1 MRDLVTYIAK
11 TVADKFANIT
21 DNNEMFSEARKQEP
35 TPQEHEEAKKRRI
48 EDIEAQ
54 IKALQDELAQIKAA
68 DKGEKLE
75 DIEKKAKR
83 KAAAKKAAATKKKNK
98 EFWANYTAGCGSVSS
113 SAYCSSGS
121 SSRGSRERS
130 WSGCGSGWSSGGCY

>member
-1 MRDLVTYIAK
+1 MKDLVTYIAK

-54 IKALQDELAQIKAA
+54 IKALQDELAQIKAS

-83 KAAAKKAAATKKKNK
+83 KAAAKNAVATKKKNK
-98 EFWANYTAGCGSVSS
+98 APWCIYNGKEYAILDQNETMMKLTDGIIHFWVNKDAT
-113 SAYCSSGS
+113 
-121 SSRGSRERS
+121 E
-130 WSGCGSGWSSGGCY
+130 

>member
-1 MRDLVTYIAK
+1 MKDLVTYIAK

-21 DNNEMFSEARKQEP
+21 DNNEMFSEARKQEL

-54 IKALQDELAQIKAA
+54 IKALQDELAQIKAS

-83 KAAAKKAAATKKKNK
+83 KAAAKNAVATKKKNK
-98 EFWANYTAGCGSVSS
+98 EFWANYTSGCGGDSGSANCSS
-113 SAYCSSGS
+113 SGF
-121 SSRGSRERS
+121 SSRGRS
-130 WSGCGSGWSSGGCY
+130 YSGCGSGWASGGCY